1 MRFILV
7 MCAVTLVTAPALSA
21 AQAAD
26 PVPDWPLT
34 PGVRVR
40 VLSAALG
47 WRPKTGNVVS
57 ATSDTLVFLPSK
69 QSASTALSTPTIS
82 RIEVAQ
88 GKHTRKLQGALLGFL
103 AGAGAGAILASVT
116 YKPPKCAADTWC
128 LDLWGQGGE
137 TAAGGVLGGL
147 LGLVVGVIAGSHE
160 TDNWVPVA
168 MPAPAVAVK

>member
-1 MRFILV
+1 MRFISMVCAAALV
-7 MCAVTLVTAPALSA
+7 APALSA

-34 PGVRVR
+34 PGLRVR
-40 VLSAALG
+40 VLSPALG

-57 ATSDTLVFLPSK
+57 ATSDTLVFLPAR
-69 QSASTALSTPTIS
+69 QSASTAISTPKIS

-88 GKHTRKLQGALLGFL
+88 GKRTHKLQGALLGLFI
-103 AGAGAGAILASVT
+103 GAGAGAILASAT

-128 LDLWGQGGE
+128 MDLWGQGGD
-137 TAAGGVLGGL
+137 TAVGGILGGL
-147 LGLVVGVIAGSHE
+147 VGTLIGTIVGDRP

-168 MPAPAVAVK
+168 VPASAVAVR